1 VNRINLLPHRE
12 ERRKASRKHFAI
24 VAAMTAV
31 LGGAVVLLVH
41 GFYAAKVSEQASRND
56 FLKKET
62 AKLDKDIEEIKKLK
76 DEIAALLSRKQVIE
90 TLQADRAQTVYLL
103 DQLVRQLP
111 DGVYLRSITQRGL
124 RVNLLGYAQSNARV
138 STLMRNIEAS
148 SWLEAPKLNEI
159 KATVVNTKRVS
170 EFNLDLSLKRA
181 QAPSDKDAAAKKG
194 GPAAAPKGPGIIGA
208 AQTSAAAASARAAAS
223 DPEAP
228 AAKK

>member
-31 LGGAVVLLVH
+31 LGGAIVLLVH
-41 GFYAAKVSEQASRND
+41 GFYAAKVSEQVSRNE

-62 AKLDKDIEEIKKLK
+62 DKLDKEIQEIQKLK
-76 DEIAALLSRKQVIE
+76 DDIATLLSKKQVIE

-111 DGVYLRSITQRGL
+111 DGIYLRTISQKGL
-124 RVNLLGYAQSNARV
+124 RINLVGYAQSNARV
-138 STLMRNIEAS
+138 SNLMRNIES
-148 SWLEAPKLNEI
+148 SQWLEAPKLNEI
-159 KATVVNTKRVS
+159 KAVMVNNKRVS

-181 QAPSDKDAAAKKG
+181 QGAADAAKAPAKG
-194 GPAAAPKGPGIIGA
+194 PAPAAAP
-208 AQTSAAAASARAAAS
+208 AAA
-223 DPEAP
+223 E
-228 AAKK
+228 KKG